1 MKINQDVKSLL
12 QERLVHENKILRAKK
27 KLRKKLSSTYH
38 RYVDVDREIK
48 VTHHHI
54 SILAGLLGPE
64 GIAKILR
71 TNPKACLGETLE
83 EFPPLSAL
91 REKLRLWRAVREYVR
106 VAGESRLGDIQ
117 EFLEW
122 IGIPD
127 FSRQALE
134 SALQNHQDLFQVTK
148 KGHERFVSLKED
160 EESTSASDDE

>member
-12 QERLVHENKILRAKK
+12 QERLVHENKILLAKK
-27 KLRKKLSSTYH
+27 KLRKKLSSAYN
-38 RYVDVDREIK
+38 RYVDVDREISAA
-48 VTHHHI
+48 HYRI
-54 SILAGLLGPE
+54 SILAGLLGAQA
-64 GIAKILR
+64 IAEIVK

-83 EFPPLSAL
+83 EFPSLTAL

-106 VAGESRLGDIQ
+106 VAGESRIGDIQ

-134 SALQNHQDLFQVTK
+134 SALQNHQDSFEITK
-148 KGHERFVSLKED
+148 KGHERYVALK
-160 EESTSASDDE
+160 